1 MNLTSKFQKGDI
13 QMKKE
18 EIVDIMIIGAGP
30 VGLFTAFYAGMR
42 EATVKLIDSMP
53 EVGGQLAALYPDKY
67 IYDVAGFPGV
77 KAKELVQELYKQ
89 ALTFSPTICLNE
101 QVQNILPLEDGTF
114 EIHTSKA
121 IHSSRSII
129 ITAGAGAFEPRR
141 LKHSSAIEFENKTL
155 HYFVNDLEQFTGKR
169 LLICGGGDS
178 AVDWALAL
186 EPIAQNVTLIHR
198 RDDFRAHESSLSKL
212 KTSSVT
218 IETPFELSELL
229 GSNGHLHHA
238 VIQEVKGDREEILE
252 IDHVIVNYGFITNI
266 GPIKSWGLETT
277 KNAVI
282 VNGRMETNIN
292 GIYAAGDICGY
303 DGKPKLIA
311 TGFGEATIAV
321 NHAKSFLDPKAKLSV
336 HSTHLFASPS

>member
-1 MNLTSKFQKGDI
+1 
-13 QMKKE
+13 MKKE
-18 EIVDIMIIGAGP
+18 EIVDMLIIGAGP

-42 EATVKLIDSMP
+42 EATVKLVDSMP
-53 EVGGQLAALYPDKY
+53 EVGGQLSALYPDKY

-77 KAKELVQELYKQ
+77 KAKDLVQELYKQ
-89 ALTFSPTICLNE
+89 ALTFTPTICLNE
-101 QVQNILPLEDGTF
+101 QVQQITPLEDGTF
-114 EIHTSKA
+114 EIYTSKA
-121 IHSSRSII
+121 IHLSRSII

-141 LKHSSAIEFENKTL
+141 LKNANAKDYENKTL
-155 HYFVNDLEQFTGKR
+155 HYFVNDLEQFRGKR
-169 LLICGGGDS
+169 VLVCGGGDS

-186 EPIAQNVTLIHR
+186 EPIAQDVTLIHR
-198 RDDFRAHESSLSKL
+198 REDFRAHESSISNL
-212 KTSSVT
+212 KASSVT
-218 IETPFELSELL
+218 IRTPFELAELL
-229 GSNGHLHHA
+229 GSAGQLHQA
-238 VIQEVKGDREEILE
+238 IIQEVKGAREEILE
-252 IDHVIVNYGFITNI
+252 IDDIIVNYGFITNI

-277 KNAVI
+277 KNAVT

-321 NHAKSFLDPKAKLSV
+321 NHAKSYLDPKAKLSV